1 MLPVALGPVDPPA
14 KESRGGRGGRARELP
29 IHLVQEGH
37 PMRTRPARNAGFTL
51 IELLVVVAIL
61 GILAAIAIQMV
72 NRYRATAYDAL
83 AMHDLGNAVNAEEA
97 YFATNASYV
106 TFSATGPG
114 LVEIPGVAVST
125 TVTIDMTAL
134 DGESFEGLASSNRG
148 TGKVFSYDSITDTFI
163 NQ

>member
-1 MLPVALGPVDPPA
+1 M
-14 KESRGGRGGRARELP
+14 S
-29 IHLVQEGH
+29 I
-37 PMRTRPARNAGFTL
+37 RTRKDSGFTL

-114 LVEIPGVAVST
+114 LVDIPGVAVST
-125 TVTIDMTAL
+125 TVTLELTAL
-134 DGESFEGLASSNRG
+134 DEESFEGSATSNRG
-148 TGKVFSYDSITDTFI
+148 TGKIFSYDSITDTFL

>member
-1 MLPVALGPVDPPA
+1 MRRQI
-14 KESRGGRGGRARELP
+14 SR
-29 IHLVQEGH
+29 
-37 PMRTRPARNAGFTL
+37 NSGFTL

-97 YFATNASYV
+97 YYATNASYV

-114 LVEIPGVAVST
+114 LVDIPGVAVSQ
-125 TVTIDMTAL
+125 TVTIDVTG
-134 DGESFEGLASSNRG
+134 DDETFEGSATSDRG
-148 TGKVFSYDSITDTFI
+148 TGKVFSYDSVTDTFV
-163 NQ
+163 NE